1 MTKDSELYDDKD
13 IEIMSVYDDIPDMSM
28 DRISVIKD
36 LAQQTG
42 AKTIGIAH
50 CFMFKSEAQAISKY
64 LSKFFKVYTV
74 DCKYGSLK
82 RGELF
87 GQGGGVLCNP
97 AGQANYLNS
106 KDCDINISLALCVG
120 HDMIFNKKSKAYV
133 TTLFSKD
140 FSNGNDMNAAVRSIS
155 NL

>member
-1 MTKDSELYDDKD
+1 MSSSSKLYNSKEID
-13 IEIMSVYDDIPDMSM
+13 IMKVYDVIPDMSM
-28 DRISVIKD
+28 NRISVIKE
-36 LAQQTG
+36 LAKGLG

-64 LSKFFKVYTV
+64 LSKDFKVYTV
-74 DCKYGSLK
+74 DCKYGSMS

-87 GQGGGVLCNP
+87 GHGSGILCNP
-97 AGQANYLNS
+97 AGQADYLNS
-106 KDCDINISLALCVG
+106 KECDLNISLALCVG
-120 HDMIFNKKSKAYV
+120 HDMIFSKKSNAYV

-155 NL
+155 NM